1 MITFNHATRYPQTA
15 GVERARPAE
24 ELQEKCYAFYCSCKG
39 RSAETQIFLIY
50 TILQTLKSF
59 AISRKRQMLTKNQ
72 KIELV
77 KVLTEK
83 IVACK
88 SAVFVDYKGLKVK
101 DSTELK
107 KSLRAAGVEYVVVRK
122 TLLDIALKNAG
133 IEGVSIKGMEGQVAI
148 SMSNLDEVAAAK
160 IIDTFA
166 KTNENVKLLG
176 GVLGQQVMNAAE
188 VKALA
193 KIPSKEQL
201 LGQLVGTLNAPIS
214 GFVNVLAGNL
224 RGLVQVLNAVKE
236 QKA

>member
-1 MITFNHATRYPQTA
+1 
-15 GVERARPAE
+15 
-24 ELQEKCYAFYCSCKG
+24 
-39 RSAETQIFLIY
+39 
-50 TILQTLKSF
+50 
-59 AISRKRQMLTKNQ
+59 MLTKNQ

-77 KVLTEK
+77 KELTEK
-83 IVACK
+83 IKAAK
-88 SAVFVDYKGLKVK
+88 STIIVDYKGLQVK

-107 KSLRAAGVEYVVVRK
+107 KSLRAAGVEYIVSRK
-122 TLLDIALKNAG
+122 TLFDIALKNAG
-133 IEGVSIKGMEGQVAI
+133 IEGVSIKKMEGQVAL
-148 SMSNLDEVAAAK
+148 SFSNLDEVAAAK

-166 KTNENVKLLG
+166 KTNENIKLLG
-176 GVLGQQVMNAAE
+176 GVLGQQVMDAAE

>member
-1 MITFNHATRYPQTA
+1 
-15 GVERARPAE
+15 
-24 ELQEKCYAFYCSCKG
+24 
-39 RSAETQIFLIY
+39 
-50 TILQTLKSF
+50 
-59 AISRKRQMLTKNQ
+59 MLTKNQ

-77 KVLTEK
+77 KGLTERIK
-83 IVACK
+83 AGK
-88 SAVFVDYKGLKVK
+88 SAIFVDFKGLKVK

-107 KSLRAAGVEYVVVRK
+107 KSLRAAGVEFVVVRK
-122 TLLDIALKNAG
+122 TLLDIAIKNAG

-148 SMSNLDEVAAAK
+148 SISNLDEVAAAK

-166 KTNENVKLLG
+166 KTNENIKMLG
-176 GVLGQQVMNAAE
+176 GVLGNQILSAAE

>member
-1 MITFNHATRYPQTA
+1 
-15 GVERARPAE
+15 
-24 ELQEKCYAFYCSCKG
+24 
-39 RSAETQIFLIY
+39 
-50 TILQTLKSF
+50 
-59 AISRKRQMLTKNQ
+59 MLTRNQ
-72 KIELV
+72 KHELV
-77 KVLTEK
+77 KELTEK
-83 IVACK
+83 IKVAK
-88 SAVFVDYKGLKVK
+88 SVAFVDFKGLNVK

-107 KSLRAAGVEYVVVRK
+107 KSLRVAGVEYMVVRK
-122 TLLDIALKNAG
+122 TLIDIALKNAG
-133 IEGVSIKGMEGQVAI
+133 IEGAEIANLEGQIAL
-148 SMSNLDEVAAAK
+148 SLSNTDEVSGAK

-176 GVLGQQVMNAAE
+176 GVLGTQLMNASE

-201 LGQLVGTLNAPIS
+201 LGQLVGTLNAPVS

>member
-1 MITFNHATRYPQTA
+1 
-15 GVERARPAE
+15 
-24 ELQEKCYAFYCSCKG
+24 
-39 RSAETQIFLIY
+39 
-50 TILQTLKSF
+50 
-59 AISRKRQMLTKNQ
+59 MLTKNQ

-77 KVLTEK
+77 KELVEK
-83 IVACK
+83 IKASK
-88 SAVFVDYKGLKVK
+88 SSVFVDFKGLKVK
-101 DSTELK
+101 DATELK
-107 KSLRAAGVEYVVVRK
+107 KFLRAEGVHYVVVRK

-133 IEGVSIKGMEGQVAI
+133 VEGVSIKGMEGQVAI
-148 SMSNLDEVAAAK
+148 AISNADEVAAAK

-166 KTNENVKLLG
+166 KTNENIKMLG
-176 GVLGQQVMNAAE
+176 GVLGSQILSAAE

>member
-1 MITFNHATRYPQTA
+1 
-15 GVERARPAE
+15 
-24 ELQEKCYAFYCSCKG
+24 
-39 RSAETQIFLIY
+39 
-50 TILQTLKSF
+50 
-59 AISRKRQMLTKNQ
+59 MLTKNQ

-77 KVLTEK
+77 KGLTEK
-83 IVACK
+83 IKDAK
-88 SAVFVDYKGLKVK
+88 SAIFVDFKGLKVK
-101 DSTELK
+101 DLTELK
-107 KSLRAAGVEYVVVRK
+107 KSLRAEKVEYIVVRK

-133 IEGVSIKGMEGQVAI
+133 IEGVSIKGMDGQVAI
-148 SMSNLDEVAAAK
+148 SISNADEVAAAK
-160 IIDTFA
+160 IIDIFA
-166 KTNENVKLLG
+166 KTNENIKFLG
-176 GVLGQQVMNAAE
+176 GILGNQILSAAQ

>member
-1 MITFNHATRYPQTA
+1 
-15 GVERARPAE
+15 
-24 ELQEKCYAFYCSCKG
+24 
-39 RSAETQIFLIY
+39 
-50 TILQTLKSF
+50 
-59 AISRKRQMLTKNQ
+59 MLTKNQ

-83 IVACK
+83 IAASK

-101 DSTELK
+101 DSTDLK

-148 SMSNLDEVAAAK
+148 AMANMDEVSAAK
-160 IIDTFA
+160 IIDIFA

-176 GVLGQQVMNAAE
+176 GVLGSTVMNAAE